1 MLANEVKLAI
11 KDVGKALGKTGIP
24 KRMLANE
31 VKLAIKDVGKALV
44 KAGIPKRLTMRSIG
58 NPKACFRKLGG
69 FGKIEIIELNLSFWI
84 KFRRYTLIKVEGK
97 IVVKN
102 LVSFVMKVGLKSLS
116 WVGIAYTVYNL
127 TMCLVEADND

>member
-1 MLANEVKLAI
+1 
-11 KDVGKALGKTGIP
+11 
-24 KRMLANE
+24 MLANE

-69 FGKIEIIELNLSFWI
+69 FGKIEIIELNLSFSI
-84 KFRRYTLIKVEGK
+84 KFRRHTLIKVEGK

-102 LVSFVMKVGLKSLS
+102 LVSLVMKVGLKSLS